1 MFKCTYLYLKR
12 NWHYLKLFYTINL
25 LRFSRLQAEAVLNS
39 MSHHALRPTSAEGS
53 MCSAAAPLLWLSV
66 SQTAA
71 GGAALLPADATPGLR
86 RSGAHQRFCG
96 HLRRNPRN
104 PDHSGD
110 YSRNYGLN
118 TNTDGF
124 SCSRGG
130 QHTWIYYL
138 IPGLRMMAAADGSSS
153 CGFWW
158 IIGAPPLSRCR
169 DSVWR
174 TEDSCPGCHGGQGQ
188 RPVQFISLWIL
199 TEEQEYSG
207 MFSTDERS
215 CGS

>member
-1 MFKCTYLYLKR
+1 MPC
-12 NWHYLKLFYTINL
+12 
-25 LRFSRLQAEAVLNS
+25 
-39 MSHHALRPTSAEGS
+39 ALRRLR
-53 MCSAAAPLLWLSV
+53 AACA
-66 SQTAA
+66 Q
-71 GGAALLPADATPGLR
+71 LR
-86 RSGAHQRFCG
+86 RRYYGSVCLRLRLEARRSHRQTPPRGSGAHHRFCG

-118 TNTDGF
+118 RTTDGF

-138 IPGLRMMAAADGSSS
+138 IPELRMMAASDGSSS

-174 TEDSCPGCHGGQGQ
+174 TEDSCPGCHGGRGQ
-188 RPVQFISLWIL
+188 RPVHLISLWIL

-207 MFSTDERS
+207 MFSADERS